1 MSFYTGRFYRKIL
14 LLHDNDQSPIEK
26 DSIESYIL
34 RNSSIGWYL
43 IIVFSLKCISNYCFC
58 RKFKELSLGIYLV
71 NNQRV

>member
-1 MSFYTGRFYRKIL
+1 MSFYTGRFYREIL

-43 IIVFSLKCISNYCFC
+43 IIVLSILSVFPTIVFVGNLMNY
-58 RKFKELSLGIYLV
+58 L
-71 NNQRV
+71 